1 MNTSL
6 MKKKLIRLDVGTN
19 LNSTIGGFSFGG
31 DTPKYFDEHITKSV
45 PLYNQGH
52 DIITK
57 LSSFFLEENSTFYD
71 LGCSTG
77 TLIKKIDAY
86 NPSLKL
92 SIIGIDLQK
101 KMILRAKKKN
111 LKNYNKVNFKCL
123 DISKIKFKKSDLITS
138 YYTIQFLKP
147 KNRQVLFNKV
157 YKSLNWG
164 GGFIF
169 FEKVRAP
176 DARFQDMMN
185 QIYQE
190 YKIDN
195 GINEKQVINKS
206 LSLRNVLEPY
216 SSEENK
222 KYLKRAGFK
231 DFMTIM
237 KSHSFEGFLA
247 IK

>member
-1 MNTSL
+1 MVEIYKETGR
-6 MKKKLIRLDVGTN
+6 MIK
-19 LNSTIGGFSFGG
+19 
-31 DTPKYFDEHITKSV
+31 
-45 PLYNQGH
+45 
-52 DIITK
+52 DIDD
-57 LSSFFLEENSTFYD
+57 SFFNA
-71 LGCSTG
+71 
-77 TLIKKIDAY
+77 I
-86 NPSLKL
+86 
-92 SIIGIDLQK
+92 LQK
-101 KMILRAKKKN
+101 QFEYQPE
-111 LKNYNKVNFKCL
+111 LKERYN
-123 DISKIKFKKSDLITS
+123 SKQIQKYIDDTKYHLSYLSEAITN
-138 YYTIQFLKP
+138 
-147 KNRQVLFNKV
+147 NRQVLFNKI

>member
-1 MNTSL
+1 M
-6 MKKKLIRLDVGTN
+6 
-19 LNSTIGGFSFGG
+19 
-31 DTPKYFDEHITKSV
+31 
-45 PLYNQGH
+45 
-52 DIITK
+52 
-57 LSSFFLEENSTFYD
+57 
-71 LGCSTG
+71 
-77 TLIKKIDAY
+77 
-86 NPSLKL
+86 
-92 SIIGIDLQK
+92 
-101 KMILRAKKKN
+101 AKKKN
-111 LKNYNKVNFKCL
+111 LRNYNKVNFKCS
-123 DISKIKFKKSDLITS
+123 DILKFKFKKSDFITS

-147 KNRQVLFNKV
+147 KNRQVLFNKI

>member
-1 MNTSL
+1 
-6 MKKKLIRLDVGTN
+6 MKKNIRLNIGDN
-19 LNSTIGGFSFGG
+19 LKSTIGGFSFSKN
-31 DTPKYFDEHITKSV
+31 TPKNFDKHISKSI

-52 DIITK
+52 EIITR
-57 LSSFFLEENSTFYD
+57 LSSFFADNNSTFYD

-77 TLIKKIDAY
+77 TLIKKIDTY
-86 NPSLKL
+86 NSSQKL
-92 SIIGIDLQK
+92 NIIGIDSQK
-101 KMILRAKKKN
+101 KMILIAKKKN
-111 LKNYNKVNFKCL
+111 LKNYNKVNFKCS
-123 DISKIKFKKSDLITS
+123 DILKFKFKKSDLITS

>member
-31 DTPKYFDEHITKSV
+31 DTPQYFDEHISKSV
-45 PLYNQGH
+45 PLYNHGH
-52 DIITK
+52 EIITK
-57 LSSFFLEENSTFYD
+57 LSSFFLEKNSTFYD

-101 KMILRAKKKN
+101 KMILKAKKKN

-123 DISKIKFKKSDLITS
+123 DILKIKFKKSDLITS

-147 KNRQVLFNKV
+147 KYRQVLFNKI

-164 GGFIF
+164 GAFIF

-176 DARFQDMMN
+176 DARFQDIMS

-190 YKIDN
+190 FKIDS
-195 GINEKQVINKS
+195 GINEKQVIHKS

-222 KYLKRAGFK
+222 RYLKRAGFK

-237 KSHSFEGFLA
+237 KSHLFEGFLA

>member
-1 MNTSL
+1 
-6 MKKKLIRLDVGTN
+6 MKKNVRFNIGDN
-19 LNSTIGGFSFGG
+19 LKSTIGGFSFGKN
-31 DTPKYFDEHITKSV
+31 TPKNFDKHISKSI

-52 DIITK
+52 EIITR
-57 LSSFFLEENSTFYD
+57 LSSFFADKNSIFYD

-77 TLIKKIDAY
+77 TLIKKIDTY
-86 NPSLKL
+86 NSSRKL
-92 SIIGIDLQK
+92 NIIGIDLQK
-101 KMILRAKKKN
+101 KMILMAKKKN
-111 LKNYNKVNFKCL
+111 LRNYNKVNFKCS
-123 DISKIKFKKSDLITS
+123 DILKFKFKKSDFITS

-147 KNRQVLFNKV
+147 KNRQVLFNKI